1 MKVKDRELSTNEIEI
16 LREAIIDYGL
26 FASDNSSEEPMRRS
40 LSKIKEKI
48 DNNNVSL
55 LSDMTLDSVFL
66 VPALKK
72 YNKYLSQCVSE
83 SSSEDE
89 KNQYRP
95 KLYCCNSLWRTLQDV
110 FYEATGKSLE

>member
-1 MKVKDRELSTNEIEI
+1 MEVKDRRLSTKEIEI
-16 LREAIIDYGL
+16 LHEAIIDYGL
-26 FASDNSSEEPMRRS
+26 FTSSDPSEELMRQS

-48 DNNNVSL
+48 DNNNISL
-55 LSDMTLDSVFL
+55 LSDVILDSVFL

-72 YNKYLSQCVSE
+72 YNKYLSRCVRE
-83 SSSEDE
+83 SSSEEE

>member
-1 MKVKDRELSTNEIEI
+1 MEVKDRRLSANEMEI

-26 FASDNSSEEPMRRS
+26 FTSDNSSEEPMRRS

-55 LSDMTLDSVFL
+55 LSDITLDSVFL

-72 YNKYLSQCVSE
+72 YNKYLSQCVRE
-83 SSSEDE
+83 SYSEDE
-89 KNQYRP
+89 KTNTDLNCIVAI
-95 KLYCCNSLWRTLQDV
+95 LYGGLFKMCFMKQ
-110 FYEATGKSLE
+110 LEIL